1 MSPWQAWKQ
10 ILGLADI
17 NYVIYQLK
25 KKLEVVI
32 PPFMLSTNEKNL

>member
-17 NYVIYQLK
+17 SYVIYQL